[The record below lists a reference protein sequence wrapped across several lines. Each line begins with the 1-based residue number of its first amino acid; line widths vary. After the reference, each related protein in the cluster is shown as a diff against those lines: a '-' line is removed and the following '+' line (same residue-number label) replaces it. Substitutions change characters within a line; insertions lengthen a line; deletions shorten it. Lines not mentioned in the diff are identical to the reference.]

1 MKKVKVFLCRMAVFC
16 LVCCTFLGAAEDN
29 IVVKVGTV
37 TYDAETVQTSLNVT
51 YGLYAA
57 YGMALNDTQKQQ
69 LIETTAER
77 FVGLAVLQNQLK
89 KAGQGDIDEATEKA
103 LDEQARQSYESA
115 WQQISETLKETYSD
129 VTDAEITAFMNSIG
143 YTLDAF
149 RQELEYAYFYQ
160 RVLALYCPDLTV
172 TDEEVSAYY
181 DEQYVSVYRERY
193 QDNIPLFEEEI
204 LQTGGESLYMP
215 EGYRRMKHIV
225 LALPDDVQ
233 AELET
238 LEAALT
244 EQNENVQTL
253 YEAAAQEAVKEDG
266 DVESARAKYQEAV
279 SEAENTSAQITAV
292 LDKAKDEL
300 SETTD
305 AIYAALEAG
314 ESFET
319 LMAAYSYDTNVAP
332 EDAGYLLHADSV
344 LWDENFLQA
353 ALALENIGDV
363 SAPVATVLGVHI
375 ILYAADEPSGAVA
388 LTNEQYAQ
396 LEAAALQ
403 EKQTER
409 LDVLIAEW
417 KDDYTI
423 ETHPE
428 YLSLD

>member
-1 MKKVKVFLCRMAVFC
+1 MKKVKDFLCWTAVFC
-16 LVCCTFLGAAEDN
+16 LVCCTLFGAAEGN
-29 IVVKVGTV
+29 IAVKVGSV
-37 TYDAETVQTSLNVT
+37 SYDAETVQTSLNAT

-57 YGMALNDTQKQQ
+57 YGMTPDDAQKQQ
-69 LIETTAER
+69 LIEAAVER

-89 KAGQGDIDEATEKA
+89 KAGQGDMDEATEKA

-115 WQQISETLKETYSD
+115 WQQMSETLKESYSD

-149 RQELEYAYFYQ
+149 RQELEYSYFYQ
-160 RVLALYCPDLTV
+160 CVLALYCPDLSV

-204 LQTGGESLYMP
+204 LQTGSESLYMP
-215 EGYRRMKHIV
+215 EGYRRVKHIV
-225 LALPDDVQ
+225 LALPDDIQ

-244 EQNENVQTL
+244 EQNETVRTL
-253 YEAAAQEAVKEDG
+253 YDAVAQEAVKEDG
-266 DVESARAKYQEAV
+266 DVETARAKYQEAV
-279 SEAENTSAQITAV
+279 SEAEATSAQITAV
-292 LDKAKDEL
+292 LDRAKDEL

-314 ESFET
+314 ETFES
-319 LMAAYSYDTNVAP
+319 LMAAYSYDTSVAP

-353 ALALENIGDV
+353 ALSLQNIGDV

-375 ILYAADEPSGAVA
+375 ILYAADEPSGAVT
-388 LTNEQYAQ
+388 LTDEQYAQ

-409 LDVLIAEW
+409 LDGLIAEW

-423 ETHPE
+423 ETYPE